1 MKQNIKIYVVHRVIS
16 DILGG
21 DGTLGACLL
30 ESSWGIAQV
39 SKHPE
44 TQHSVFFFFR
54 KLKVFIID
62 LQAGDCIR
70 EKRLIWK
77 ASSFFPSIPLFFLTS
92 DTFVP
97 SGLQALGSSPFSPMG
112 PSACPQHTQPVD
124 KKAPLGQKGTIGGP
138 RRI

>member
-44 TQHSVFFFFR
+44 TQHSVFF
-54 KLKVFIID
+54 
-62 LQAGDCIR
+62 Q
-70 EKRLIWK
+70 K
-77 ASSFFPSIPLFFLTS
+77 AES
-92 DTFVP
+92 VYYRP
-97 SGLQALGSSPFSPMG
+97 SGRGL
-112 PSACPQHTQPVD
+112 H
-124 KKAPLGQKGTIGGP
+124 
-138 RRI
+138 